1 MPVFVVH
8 LPKEAFMLNSVSRSA
23 SVLLASL
30 VLSLAACSPPEGA
43 SEKAKKDT
51 SNASSQTESKDASS
65 QEPSI
70 ERSVAELFNGA
81 KPKSVTESV
90 IPGLYEVA
98 VNGGVF
104 YTDKTGKYFLN
115 GEMVE
120 VEGRKSI
127 TGATR
132 DKLRAEMMPQLDVK
146 DAIVFKAKGKT
157 KEVLNVFTDVECG
170 YCREFHKH
178 IETYTKQGY
187 EIHYY
192 PWPRSGTQGPVYDE
206 MVSVWCASDKQKAL
220 TQAKTGS
227 KVSAKSC
234 DNPVA
239 KYFALGHELGVN
251 GTPAVF
257 LNDGKQIGGYVP
269 PENIDA
275 AIAGARGVSVTPP
288 SN

>member
-1 MPVFVVH
+1 
-8 LPKEAFMLNSVSRSA
+8 MLNSVSRPA
-23 SVLLASL
+23 SILLASL
-30 VLSLAACSPPEGA
+30 VLSLSACTPPSSSDGKSAKQTAAA
-43 SEKAKKDT
+43 SQKDAKDT
-51 SNASSQTESKDASS
+51 SNQP
-65 QEPSI
+65 PSI

-104 YTDKTGKYFLN
+104 YTDKQGKYFLN
-115 GEMVE
+115 GEMIE

-132 DKLRAEMMPQLDVK
+132 DKLRGEMMGKLDAK
-146 DAIVFKAKGKT
+146 DAIIYKAKGKT

-178 IETYTKQGY
+178 IDAYTAKGY
-187 EIHYY
+187 EVHYY
-192 PWPRSGTQGPVYDE
+192 PWPRSGTQGPVFDE
-206 MVSVWCASDKQKAL
+206 MVAVWCSPDQQKAL
-220 TQAKTGS
+220 TQAKAGT
-227 KVSAKSC
+227 KVSGKAC
-234 DNPVA
+234 DNPVT
-239 KYFALGHELGVN
+239 KYVELGHELGVN

-257 LNDGKQIGGYVP
+257 LADGKQIGGYVP

-275 AIAGARGVSVTPP
+275 AIAGARGEAVAPP
-288 SN
+288 AN